1 MDVHLNAAGGFQ
13 KDIRRGFAELDLV
26 AAHDIMEIASGA
38 GGLQIQ
44 LDHGARAGTCH
55 NAGHAQ
61 IFQVGQQFFQAGLA
75 GHALFDLLAAVCPH
89 GMQQFLGFVAVIA
102 GNVLELVLPGQAAAI
117 GIKLRRR
124 VRQAHLAAAGAPEL
138 VPDALR
144 VKHQA
149 IHIKNN
155 AFYFRCHSV

>member
-1 MDVHLNAAGGFQ
+1 MRVKVQLFRRDQ
-13 KDIRRGFAELDLV
+13 KGVGCGLAVGDLRTGDNIVEIPRR
-26 AAHDIMEIASGA
+26 A

-89 GMQQFLGFVAVIA
+89 GMQKFLGFVAVIA

-149 IHIKNN
+149 VHIKNN